1 MNVSLYRRDSP
12 MFPSLLDIYTFLHIF
27 SGLFA
32 YIILHKILKIS
43 LLNSFIIYNL
53 IHLIYECKDYYY
65 TYLKKYYGPRQVYSD
80 RIWDLGYHSNNS
92 YINSIGDLVFGIL
105 GFLIIPTLKKIT

>member
-1 MNVSLYRRDSP
+1 MNVSFNGRDSP
-12 MFPSLLDIYTFLHIF
+12 MFPSLVDFYTFYHLF

-32 YIILHKILKIS
+32 YIILHKYLKFS

-53 IHLIYECKDYYY
+53 LHLIYECKDFYY
-65 TYLKKYYGPRQVYSD
+65 TYLKKYYGPRQVYSE
-80 RIWDLGYHSNNS
+80 RVRDLGYHSNNS
-92 YINSIGDLVFGIL
+92 YINSISDLVFGIV